1 MAKRLH
7 IGISGCGIGG
17 MAAALMLSRAGH
29 SVEIFDRFT
38 TPEPLGSGL
47 VIQPVGLQ
55 VLQSLDLSDT
65 VLSRGHKIFK
75 MYGTE
80 SDSKRAVLNV
90 DYGPYGGPTFGIGIH
105 RASLFDALYQ
115 ALVKSSVTI
124 TSGTTITATQHRDN
138 KRTLTS
144 EDSKT
149 HGPFDLVIDASGAHS
164 RLSPMKSRP
173 LGYGAL
179 WGTVTWPKDTALPMG
194 RLSQCYQKAHHML
207 GVLPIGT
214 MPERDTECAAIFWSE
229 PRAQLSDWYDGDLDA
244 WKAKTIALWPEFA
257 PFVSQITCH
266 NDMTAARYSHGTLM
280 RPYGDQI
287 AYIGDSAHQA
297 SPQLGQGANMALLD
311 AQALADALVEYDDIG
326 MALGQYAAARRYHVG
341 LYQLF
346 SAVFTPFYQS
356 DSRVLPKL
364 RDNVMNPMSQIWP
377 VKPML
382 TRLVCGTLV
391 QP

>member
-1 MAKRLH
+1 MLTDIMAGRLH

-17 MAAALMLSRAGH
+17 MATALMMSRAGH
-29 SVEIFDRFT
+29 NVQIFDRFT

-47 VIQPVGLQ
+47 VIQPVGLN
-55 VLQSLDLSDT
+55 VLKFLGLSD
-65 VLSRGHKIFK
+65 VILARGHKIFK
-75 MYGTE
+75 MFGTE
-80 SDSKRAVLNV
+80 CDSKRAVLNV
-90 DYGPYGGPTFGIGIH
+90 DYGPPGGATFGIGIH

-115 ALVKSSVTI
+115 ALMKSSVTI
-124 TSGTTITATQHRDN
+124 IGGTSITSTQHASN

-144 EDSKT
+144 EDGRV

-164 RLSPMKSRP
+164 PLSPIKSRP

-179 WGTVTWPKDTALPMG
+179 WGAVAWPDRTNLPTG
-194 RLSQCYQKAHHML
+194 RLSQSYQKAHHML

-214 MPERDTECAAIFWSE
+214 MPGSNKQCAAIFWSE
-229 PRAQLSDWYDGDLDA
+229 PRERLSDWYQSDLDA
-244 WKAKTIALWPEFA
+244 WKAKTIALWSEFA
-257 PFVSQITCH
+257 PFVAQIKSH
-266 NDMTAARYSHGTLM
+266 SDMTAARYSHGTLM
-280 RPYGDQI
+280 RPFGNHI

-311 AQALADALVEYDDIG
+311 AKALADSLDEYDDIG

-356 DSRVLPKL
+356 NSRVLPKL
-364 RDNVMNPMSQIWP
+364 RDNVMNPMS
-377 VKPML
+377 
-382 TRLVCGTLV
+382 
-391 QP
+391 